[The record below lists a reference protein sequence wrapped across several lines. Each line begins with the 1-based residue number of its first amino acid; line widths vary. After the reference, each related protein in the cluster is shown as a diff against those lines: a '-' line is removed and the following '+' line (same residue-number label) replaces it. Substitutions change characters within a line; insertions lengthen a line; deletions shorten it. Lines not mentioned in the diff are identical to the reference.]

1 MAVLELGARDLGS
14 WLGGIRQRQGYRQY
28 RHMLPTSNPA
38 MRDAGF
44 FPDFLAKKIKNLQT
58 TGPDSKNQM
67 ICVLEV
73 RIEIMLLRR
82 DGLGLE
88 RNGEKLVSVVRCAV
102 SNFQYLLSILINFTV
117 NEVLF

>member
-1 MAVLELGARDLGS
+1 M
-14 WLGGIRQRQGYRQY
+14 
-28 RHMLPTSNPA
+28 
-38 MRDAGF
+38 GF
-44 FPDFLAKKIKNLQT
+44 FPDFLAKNIQR
-58 TGPDSKNQM
+58 TGPHSKNQM

-73 RIEIMLLRR
+73 RIQTMLLRR

-88 RNGEKLVSVVRCAV
+88 RNGEKLVVSVVRCAV

>member
-14 WLGGIRQRQGYRQY
+14 WLRGIRQRQGYRQY
-28 RHMLPTSNPA
+28 RHMLPTSNC
-38 MRDAGF
+38 MMWDF
-44 FPDFLAKKIKNLQT
+44 FLIFWQKNIQR
-58 TGPDSKNQM
+58 TGSDSKNQM

-117 NEVLF
+117 NEILF